1 MNLRGIFSTL
11 LILATLLYL
20 TILFFS
26 LKKQDFHLAGK
37 LALTVGL
44 SSIPAALLCWL
55 GIYLI
60 ELVHPEN
67 SGVGPF
73 LVVSVV
79 GFFLGTLFYAVW
91 RSMPKI
97 MSLFFTFGV
106 YDSNQLLR
114 EYSQGISSVNN
125 AEQLAQISI
134 GLICQALKVQYG
146 FLFEV
151 FPEQESDKPVYHL
164 AGMGGFGKDKP
175 AELILDPKSPI
186 FQYFQQTRQPL
197 TQKDLDR
204 LPNFQALSPEENSWL
219 HNLSSEVFIPI
230 HTRAEWIGMIAL
242 GPKVSNRP
250 YSDEELT
257 LITTLA
263 DQLSL
268 ALKNARLVDSLMR
281 VNNDFRRA
289 YQAME
294 QSNRH
299 FQQALSQLQ
308 KIDQTKSDFISIA
321 SHELRTPVTIMRGY
335 AEMLLEEPA
344 LAENDYHSK
353 MLNGIHLGIMRLNEI
368 IETMLDM
375 ASIDARALSLHKAD
389 VSLHYLIQ
397 SLTKPLQLTLEQ
409 RKITLTLEGLSDLP
423 VIQADQEALRKVFNH
438 LILNALQNTPDEGR
452 IFISG
457 LPISPGQAGLPE
469 GGVEVIVSD
478 TGIGIKR
485 EYLDLIFT
493 KFYQTSDL
501 QHHST
506 GKTKF
511 KGSGPGLGLA
521 IAKGIVEAH
530 GGKIWAESP
539 GYDEEKCP
547 GSQFHALLPV

>member
-1 MNLRGIFSTL
+1 
-11 LILATLLYL
+11 
-20 TILFFS
+20 
-26 LKKQDFHLAGK
+26 
-37 LALTVGL
+37 
-44 SSIPAALLCWL
+44 
-55 GIYLI
+55 
-60 ELVHPEN
+60 
-67 SGVGPF
+67 
-73 LVVSVV
+73 
-79 GFFLGTLFYAVW
+79 
-91 RSMPKI
+91 
-97 MSLFFTFGV
+97 
-106 YDSNQLLR
+106 
-114 EYSQGISSVNN
+114 
-125 AEQLAQISI
+125 
-134 GLICQALKVQYG
+134 
-146 FLFEV
+146 
-151 FPEQESDKPVYHL
+151 
-164 AGMGGFGKDKP
+164 MGGFGKDKP

-219 HNLSSEVFIPI
+219 YNLSSEVFIPI